1 MYMDY
6 LLQSRESQFEP
17 PNLTEATAAKPGSI
31 EKLQVMAQRYR
42 AGQPLHHPRDAKCFD
57 HRGGFRRAVLEIAL
71 GLGFAL
77 CQVVAVARGVD
88 QVLQLHCGVF
98 GPGP

>member
-6 LLQSRESQFEP
+6 LLQSRESRFEP

-42 AGQPLHHPRDAKCFD
+42 AGQPLHHPGDAKCLE
-57 HRGGFRRAVLEIAL
+57 HRERANTFGNKIFCQIAS
-71 GLGFAL
+71 
-77 CQVVAVARGVD
+77 R
-88 QVLQLHCGVF
+88 
-98 GPGP
+98 P